1 MPAPRICCVDKT
13 QYVFC
18 PHCGGSYNPNEMW
31 KVTFCS
37 KNCKSIYETC
47 NAYANNQIK
56 ASEAKDILSRLDLSK
71 IELFPNGIKK
81 NIFDILS
88 ITEKVVP
95 VVEEKKEEVIKPVE
109 VIPEPIEVK
118 AETSEVEETEPVA
131 PVVVKKRYKKPIVN
145 EA

>member
-81 NIFDILS
+81 NIFDSFFNSHHKMPRISHIMRLPYQCIRLIQS
-88 ITEKVVP
+88 
-95 VVEEKKEEVIKPVE
+95 
-109 VIPEPIEVK
+109 
-118 AETSEVEETEPVA
+118 
-131 PVVVKKRYKKPIVN
+131 N
-145 EA
+145 L